1 MQKGNT
7 ISVNSTPLKPLL
19 VFDGDCGFCRDW
31 VNVWQK
37 LTSDQVDYA
46 AYQDVADQ
54 FAEIPAGSF
63 ASSIQYIDTDGAVTQ
78 GAKAAFQLLANNP
91 NKKAWLWCY
100 RFVPGFAWIAEIF
113 YRVISRQRPLASRF
127 SRLLWGRNIPVP
139 QYEIV
144 SGLFLRLIGIFY
156 LIAFISFTAQ
166 AQGLIGSKG
175 ILPLT
180 QYLDQVRDL
189 VSGNALTTW
198 LEMPAL
204 FWLSASDLTI
214 NLICYSGIALAMFVM
229 AGVYQRISLIALFVL
244 YLSLFYAGQVFTTFQ
259 WDLLLLES
267 GFLAIFLPMNPW
279 LITWLYRWLVFRFM
293 FLAGF
298 VKVASNDQ
306 SWLNL
311 TALNVHFQT
320 EPLPNP
326 LAWYAH
332 HLPEWMHRSLTGAT
346 LVIELVIP
354 FFIFLPRRLRQ
365 IAAISFLLLQIG
377 ILITG
382 NFNFFNLLTIALCLF
397 LLDDQALLT
406 FSEWLKIVRIK
417 HRRMGQLNQL
427 TLLIAVV
434 LVIFTSGLLFYQ
446 NLSRQALPDALET
459 YVQHVSPFRIVND
472 YGVFAHMTT
481 VREEIIIEGSTD
493 GQNWQ
498 PYEFKYKPG
507 DPAKAPRINIPHQP
521 RLDWQMWFAALG
533 TQGNE
538 HWFENLLQRLLD
550 NEPNV
555 TRLLA
560 LNPFTDRPP
569 ISVRA
574 MLYEYRYT
582 TAREKVKTGNW
593 WVRELRGVF
602 YPPISNLLRQQ
613 PVKGIKR
620 IN

>member
-1 MQKGNT
+1 MHKGNSL
-7 ISVNSTPLKPLL
+7 SVNKHPPKPLL

-31 VNVWQK
+31 VNAWQK
-37 LTSDQVDYA
+37 LTLDKVDYA
-46 AYQDVADQ
+46 AYQEVADQ
-54 FAEIPAGSF
+54 FAEIPAVSF
-63 ASSIQYIDTDGAVTQ
+63 ASSIQYIDSDGTVTQ
-78 GAKAAFQLLANNP
+78 GAKAAFQLLANHP

-100 RFVPGFAWIAEIF
+100 RFVPGFAGIADMF
-113 YRVISRQRPLASRF
+113 YRFISRNRPLASRF

-139 QYEIV
+139 HYDIV
-144 SGLFLRLIGIFY
+144 SGLFLRLIGLFY
-156 LIAFISFTAQ
+156 LIAFFSFNIQ

-180 QYLDQVRDL
+180 EYLDQVRDL
-189 VSGNALTTW
+189 INGNALTTW
-198 LEMPAL
+198 LEMPIL
-204 FWLSASDLTI
+204 FWLSASDMTI
-214 NLICYSGIALAMFVM
+214 NLVCYAGIVLSLFVI
-229 AGVYQRISLIALFVL
+229 AGVYQRICLIGLFVL

-298 VKVASNDQ
+298 VKVASSDQ

-311 TALNVHFQT
+311 TALHVHFQT

-332 HLPEWMHRSLTGAT
+332 HLPEWLHRSLTVAT
-346 LVIELVIP
+346 LLIELIIP

-382 NFNFFNLLTIALCLF
+382 NFNFFNLLTITLCLF
-397 LLDDQALLT
+397 LLDDQALQT
-406 FSEWLKIVRIK
+406 FSTRLEIFRIK
-417 HRRMGQLNQL
+417 RWRVGKLNQFV
-427 TLLIAVV
+427 LILAVV
-434 LVIFTSGLLFYQ
+434 FVVFTSGLLFYQ
-446 NLSRQALPDALET
+446 NLSRQAFPDALKT
-459 YVQHVSPFRIVND
+459 YVQQVSPFRIVND

-481 VREEIIIEGSTD
+481 VREEIIIEGSMD

-507 DPAKAPRINIPHQP
+507 DTARAPRINIPHQP

-533 TQGNE
+533 TRGNE
-538 HWFENLLQRLLD
+538 HWFENLLQRLLE

-555 TRLLA
+555 TKLLA
-560 LNPFTDRPP
+560 INPFTDQPP

-582 TAREKVKTGNW
+582 TAEEKSDSGDW

-602 YPPISNLLRQQ
+602 YPPISNVTLQQ
-613 PVKGIKR
+613 PRKGIKR